1 MMDEEIRIR
10 DIMNKSPVI
19 INRKA
24 SVLDATKEMKSEKV
38 GSIIITEDGNPIG
51 VLTESDILRKIV
63 AEEKDASKI
72 SVDEIMSSPPI
83 VIGPDANIEEAVR
96 MMGKNKIRRLP
107 VVEDGKLI
115 GMVTERDILQSSP
128 LLLDIVKEWA
138 EITKDR
144 LSYRKEKKYYS
155 GKCEECGMLSD
166 RLIEV
171 NGRLLCE
178 SCAESLK

>member
-1 MMDEEIRIR
+1 
-10 DIMNKSPVI
+10 MNSNPVM

-24 SVLDATKEMKSEKV
+24 SVLDATKEMKSERV
-38 GSIIITEDGNPIG
+38 GSIIITENGKPIG

-72 SVDEIMSSPPI
+72 SVDEVMSSPPI
-83 VIGPDANIEEAVR
+83 TIEPSAPIEEAVR
-96 MMGKNKIRRLP
+96 IMGENKIRRLP
-107 VVEDGKLI
+107 VVENGKI
-115 GMVTERDILQSSP
+115 VGMLTERDILQASP
-128 LLLDIVKEWA
+128 LLLDIIEEWA

-144 LSYRKEKKYYS
+144 LEYRKKKRYYS

-178 SCAESLK
+178 SCAESLR